1 MNILMQAHRYKK
13 PEIARLEHSSAI
25 FLQEHYARI
34 GNVCMAH
41 AKRLQGKYWARRIGI
56 TNEARYE
63 QLNLDIPGYSYVD
76 QLMRR
81 QNDIDPFGWGQHG
94 WTKP

>member
-34 GNVCMAH
+34 GDVCMAH
-41 AKRLQGKYWARRIGI
+41 AKRLQAKYWARRAFGPFDQPMRYGDWVKIGD
-56 TNEARYE
+56 E
-63 QLNLDIPGYSYVD
+63 QE
-76 QLMRR
+76 QWAWR
-81 QNDIDPFGWGQHG
+81 HA
-94 WTKP
+94 